1 MGNVSAGGNSLA
13 FLRLAGDLDRKTEDI
28 KSKAENLEN
37 RLDML
42 GGIRKIYP
50 DGTQPGEWIP
60 ADTEC
65 VLNLPYGN
73 SLIFG
78 NYALFFLMRTTND
91 IGVFSLYGDLDRVN
105 FTLNKTDGKVHYT
118 TYDGLA
124 RAYAVH
130 FG

>member
-1 MGNVSAGGNSLA
+1 MFLRGGGNSLA

-50 DGTQPGEWIP
+50 DGVEPGAWIP
-60 ADTEC
+60 EGTEC
-65 VLNLPYGN
+65 SLNLPYGN

-91 IGVFSLYGDLDRVN
+91 IGVFSLHGDLDVAN
-105 FTLNKTDGKVHYT
+105 FTLNADGKVHYT
-118 TYDGLA
+118 ACSGFA
-124 RAYAVH
+124 RVYAVH

>member
-1 MGNVSAGGNSLA
+1 MFLRGGGNSLA

-50 DGTQPGEWIP
+50 DGVEPGAWIP
-60 ADTEC
+60 EGTEC
-65 VLNLPYGN
+65 SLNLPYGN

-91 IGVFSLYGDLDRVN
+91 IGVFSLHGDLNVAN
-105 FTLNKTDGKVHYT
+105 FTLNADGKVHYT
-118 TYDGLA
+118 ACSGFA
-124 RAYAVH
+124 RVYAVH

>member
-1 MGNVSAGGNSLA
+1 MFLRGGGNSLA

-50 DGTQPGEWIP
+50 DGVEPGAWIP
-60 ADTEC
+60 EGTEC
-65 VLNLPYGN
+65 SLNLPYGN

-91 IGVFSLYGDLDRVN
+91 IGVFSLHGNLDVAN
-105 FTLNKTDGKVHYT
+105 FTLNADGKVHYT
-118 TYDGLA
+118 ACSGFA
-124 RAYAVH
+124 RVYAVH